1 MEKSGTRRL
10 SLKQRLEGAIK
21 MVERKETGKFVQEI
35 SNETNIPQNI
45 FISLKPSTKLV
56 NHWKMNQGQA
66 GVKKSLL
73 RLRAGLLEVSCLNL
87 FKAQNKSSQK

>member
-21 MVERKETGKFVQEI
+21 MVERKETGKSVQEI
-35 SNETNIPQNI
+35 SNEIN
-45 FISLKPSTKLV
+45 SSSKHLYKLEA
-56 NHWKMNQGQA
+56 KYKAGQPLEDEPRS
-66 GVKKSLL
+66 GRSKKSLL
-73 RLRAGLLEVSCLNL
+73 RLRAGLLEVPCLNL